1 MEMRQISKCR
11 WICVLLMWLCSGCGN
26 KSTEVPT
33 VPVNGTLLVDGQPAE
48 AVSVMCYLVGAK
60 PDDAGIY
67 PIEASCQT
75 GLDGGFSLSKF
86 SDRAGLPVGEYVL
99 TFVWLK
105 MVDSPQSSLA
115 DKDYLNKLYNTIK
128 KSPHKFKV
136 VEGADINLGEIK
148 LPSKK
153 QKSLSR
159 I

>member
-1 MEMRQISKCR
+1 MEMRQLLRYR
-11 WICVLLMWLCSGCGN
+11 WICLVLMWCCTGCGRRD
-26 KSTEVPT
+26 TGVLT
-33 VPVNGTLLVDGQPAE
+33 VPVNGMLLVDGQPVE
-48 AVSVMCYLVGAK
+48 GVSVMCFAADAK
-60 PDDAGIY
+60 PDPAGIY

-86 SDRAGLPVGEYVL
+86 SEKAGLPVGEYVL

-128 KSPHKFKV
+128 KAPHKFKV

-153 QKSLSR
+153 QK
-159 I
+159 